1 MENTCGPFLAA
12 LRHARGWTQAD
23 LAAQLQVTDKAV
35 SRWETK
41 RGYPDVESL
50 RRLSELFDVSIN
62 ELLAGERIAPESR
75 QQKNDEVLLRV
86 IERNQSK
93 MIACAFLVLAVTVIL
108 LLISLRLFYNMGIA
122 ADVLNTSPA
131 VICGSDFWLLM
142 DWIRLGL
149 IALLG
154 VLALYLIAVGAR
166 R

>member
-1 MENTCGPFLAA
+1 
-12 LRHARGWTQAD
+12 
-23 LAAQLQVTDKAV
+23 
-35 SRWETK
+35 
-41 RGYPDVESL
+41 
-50 RRLSELFDVSIN
+50 
-62 ELLAGERIAPESR
+62 
-75 QQKNDEVLLRV
+75 
-86 IERNQSK
+86 

-154 VLALYLIAVGAR
+154 VLALYLLAVGAR